1 MSALRTGDTVL
12 VTGAA
17 GLIGGW
23 IIDHLVTNGFKVIA
37 TDLASGESGPSVEW
51 ISGDI
56 CNGRFVAELFEKCAP
71 AGVIHCA
78 SMLLFSCEAI
88 PEKAVE
94 VNVGGTRNILE
105 AAVRTRSER
114 FIYLSTSAVYGAQV
128 GVLKEDALI
137 GAPHGLLGV
146 YSATKWLAERIGLAA
161 NKTDGLQFVAFRP
174 GFVFGLGVPRS
185 AGMSDVIQRMYKA
198 LLCGDRYEVKE
209 ASGKEEWHFVHVSE
223 ICAAALA
230 ALTVQSDPTGIYNL
244 AGRPDMYVSLDKF
257 IDEVGKAAGQKTHG
271 SLTGKATSGP
281 FLDLDNLSTRVG
293 FSPTVGIAEAVRRD
307 KQVLEMGR

>member
-1 MSALRTGDTVL
+1 MSALRPGDAVL

-23 IIDHLVTNGFKVIA
+23 IIDHLVSHGFKVIA
-37 TDLASGESGPSVEW
+37 TDLADGESRSSVEW
-51 ISGDI
+51 VSGDV
-56 CNGRFVAELFEKCAP
+56 CDSQFVTEVFEKYIP
-71 AGVIHCA
+71 SGVIHCA
-78 SMLLFSCEAI
+78 SMLLFSCENV
-88 PEKAVE
+88 PEKAIE
-94 VNVGGTRNILE
+94 VNVGGTRNMLD
-105 AAVRTRSER
+105 AAVRMRCER

-146 YSATKWLAERIGLAA
+146 YSATKWLAERLGLAA
-161 NKTDGLQFVAFRP
+161 NKTSGLQFVAFRP
-174 GFVFGLGVPRS
+174 GFVFGLGVPKS

-198 LLCGDRYEVKE
+198 LLCGERYEVKE

-244 AGRPDMYVSLDKF
+244 AGRPDMYVSLDRF
-257 IDEVGKAAGQKTHG
+257 IDEVGKSAGHKAHG
-271 SLTGKATSGP
+271 SLTGSATSGP
-281 FLDLDNLSTRVG
+281 FLDLHNITERVG
-293 FSPTVGIAEAVRRD
+293 FSPTISISEAVRRD
-307 KQVLEMGR
+307 RQVLEIGR